1 MSQTI
6 IKQKQKKP
14 KKKFH
19 LPAKKIWMIIGLSAC
34 LLALIGSGVWW
45 FITTNKTSNTEDA
58 NSEQTVFEKKASE
71 IKADWSVAN
80 SSSDY
85 ESGKTTLS
93 DKADNSS
100 SPEDKAKAYMQLSQ
114 LAVNNNDH
122 EMYLE
127 YALRAE
133 KESPTHLTAR
143 MCGDAS
149 RRLGDKDRALEYYKM
164 SLERVGEPVNDE
176 RKVYFIMEINEKI
189 EELNSEA

>member
-6 IKQKQKKP
+6 IKQKQKKL
-14 KKKFH
+14 KKKFKSPTK
-19 LPAKKIWMIIGLSAC
+19 LTWKIVLSIC
-34 LLALIGSGVWW
+34 LLALVGGGAWW
-45 FITTNKTSNTEDA
+45 FITTSKTDNTEDA

-149 RRLGDKDRALEYYKM
+149 RRLGDKDRALEYYKI

>member
-6 IKQKQKKP
+6 IKQKQKKL
-14 KKKFH
+14 KKKFKSPTK
-19 LPAKKIWMIIGLSAC
+19 LTWKIVSSIC
-34 LLALIGSGVWW
+34 LLALVGGGAWW
-45 FITTNKTSNTEDA
+45 FITTNKTDNTEDA
-58 NSEQTVFEKKASE
+58 NSEQTVFEKKAAE

-100 SPEDKAKAYMQLSQ
+100 SPEEKAKAYMQLSQ

-149 RRLGDKDRALEYYKM
+149 RRLGDKDKALEYYKM
-164 SLERVGEPVNDE
+164 SLERIGNATDDE
-176 RKVYFIMEINEKI
+176 RKNYARMEVNEKI
-189 EELNSEA
+189 EELNSES

>member
-6 IKQKQKKP
+6 IKQKQKKS
-14 KKKFH
+14 KKKFKSPTK
-19 LPAKKIWMIIGLSAC
+19 LTWKIVSSIC
-34 LLALIGSGVWW
+34 LLALVGGGAWR
-45 FITTNKTSNTEDA
+45 FITTSKTDNTEDA

-149 RRLGDKDRALEYYKM
+149 RRLGDKDKALEYYKM
-164 SLERVGEPVNDE
+164 SLERIGNATDDE
-176 RKVYFIMEINEKI
+176 RKNYARMEVNEKI
-189 EELNSEA
+189 EELNSES

>member
-34 LLALIGSGVWW
+34 LLALIGSGVWR

-58 NSEQTVFEKKASE
+58 NSEQTVFEKKAAD

-80 SSSDY
+80 STGDY
-85 ESGKTTLS
+85 ESGKATLS
-93 DKADNSS
+93 EKADNSS
-100 SPEDKAKAYMQLSQ
+100 SPDDKSKAYMQLAQ
-114 LAVNNNDH
+114 FAVNNNDN

-127 YALRAE
+127 YALKAE
-133 KESPTHLTAR
+133 EESPTHLTAR
-143 MCGDAS
+143 ICGDAS
-149 RRLGDKDRALEYYKM
+149 KSLGYNDQALEYYNK
-164 SLERVGEPVNDE
+164 SLERIGNATDDE
-176 RKVYFIMEINEKI
+176 RKNYARMEVNEKI
-189 EELNSEA
+189 EELNSES

>member
-6 IKQKQKKP
+6 IKQKQKKS
-14 KKKFH
+14 KKKLN
-19 LPAKKIWMIIGLSAC
+19 LPAKKIWMIIGLSIC
-34 LLALIGSGVWW
+34 SVALIGGGIWR
-45 FITTNKTSNTEDA
+45 FIMSNKDDGAEDT
-58 NSEQTVFEKKASE
+58 NSEQTVFEKKAAD

-80 SSSDY
+80 STGDY
-85 ESGKTTLS
+85 ESGKATLS
-93 DKADNSS
+93 EKADNSS
-100 SPEDKAKAYMQLSQ
+100 SPDDKSKAYMQLAQ
-114 LAVNNNDH
+114 FAVNNNDN

-127 YALRAE
+127 YALKAE
-133 KESPTHLTAR
+133 EESPTHLTAR

-149 RRLGDKDRALEYYKM
+149 RRLGDKDRALEYYKI